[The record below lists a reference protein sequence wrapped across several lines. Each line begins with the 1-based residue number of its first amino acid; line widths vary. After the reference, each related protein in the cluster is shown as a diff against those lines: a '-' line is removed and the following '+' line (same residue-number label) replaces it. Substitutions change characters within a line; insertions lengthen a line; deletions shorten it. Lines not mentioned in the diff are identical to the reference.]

1 MHSLMLLLALTIAVS
16 LRWFLPSYQR
26 RWQTTLF
33 FFLFPPLLLL
43 MTVISVVCMGYR
55 GQMLGYT
62 SSLISYFSAIIW
74 LVFAIFCLIKLSYQT
89 WQTHRD
95 FSSYPLKKITAQ
107 KARVLA
113 IDFPYSARVG
123 FWKSQLIVTQGLLNL
138 LDQEHL
144 QAVLAHEQAH
154 QEYHDTFWFFW
165 LGWLRSMS
173 SWLPNSENLWSELVF
188 LRELRADKYASG
200 QVDYLLLAESLLLV
214 AEKVNQ
220 VAEINFSDS
229 CCVALNDHSLNN
241 RLLERIDALVE
252 SENPELPRFN
262 YQVWLLLSLSLAP
275 FLLLPLHS

>member
-33 FFLFPPLLLL
+33 FFFFPPLLLL

-55 GQMLGYT
+55 GQMLGYH
-62 SSLISYFSAIIW
+62 SSLISYFSAIVW

-89 WQTHRD
+89 WRTHRD

-113 IDFPYSARVG
+113 VDFPYSARVG
-123 FWKSQLIVTQGLLNL
+123 FWKSELIVTQGLLNL

-200 QVDYLLLAESLLLV
+200 KVDYLLLAESLLLV

-220 VAEINFSDS
+220 VAEINFSAS
-229 CCVALNDHSLNN
+229 CCVALNEHSLNS
-241 RLLERIDALVE
+241 RLLERIDALVD
-252 SENPELPRFN
+252 SEKLELPGFN

>member
-1 MHSLMLLLALTIAVS
+1 MHGSMLLLALTIAIG

-26 RWQTTLF
+26 RWQITLF

-55 GQMLGYT
+55 GQMLGYN

-74 LVFAIFCLIKLSYQT
+74 LVFALFCLIKLSYQT

-113 IDFPYSARVG
+113 VDFPYSARVG
-123 FWKSQLIVTQGLLNL
+123 FWKSELIVTQGLLNL

>member
-1 MHSLMLLLALTIAVS
+1 MHGSMLLLALTIAIG

-26 RWQTTLF
+26 RWQITLF

-55 GQMLGYT
+55 GQMLGYN

-173 SWLPNSENLWSELVF
+173 SWLPNSENLWLELVF

-252 SENPELPRFN
+252 SEKPEFPRFN

>member
-1 MHSLMLLLALTIAVS
+1 MHGSMLLLALTIAIG

-55 GQMLGYT
+55 GQMLGYN

-113 IDFPYSARVG
+113 VDFPYSARVG
-123 FWKSQLIVTQGLLNL
+123 FWKSELIVTQGLLNL

>member
-1 MHSLMLLLALTIAVS
+1 MHGSMLLLALTIAIG

-26 RWQTTLF
+26 RWQITLF

-55 GQMLGYT
+55 GQMLGYN

-74 LVFAIFCLIKLSYQT
+74 LVFALFCLIKLSYQT

-95 FSSYPLKKITAQ
+95 FSSYPLKKITTQ

-113 IDFPYSARVG
+113 VDFPYSARVG
-123 FWKSQLIVTQGLLNL
+123 FWKSELIVTQGLLNL

>member
-1 MHSLMLLLALTIAVS
+1 MHGSMLLLALTIAIG

-55 GQMLGYT
+55 GQMLGYN
-62 SSLISYFSAIIW
+62 SSLISYFGAIIW
-74 LVFAIFCLIKLSYQT
+74 LVFALFCLIKLSYQT

-107 KARVLA
+107 RARVLA
-113 IDFPYSARVG
+113 VDFPYSARVG
-123 FWKSQLIVTQGLLNL
+123 FWKSELIVTQGLLNL
-138 LDQEHL
+138 LDREHL

-220 VAEINFSDS
+220 VAEINFSNS

-252 SENPELPRFN
+252 SEKPEFPRFN

>member
-1 MHSLMLLLALTIAVS
+1 MHGSMLLLALTIAIG

-26 RWQTTLF
+26 RWQITLF

-55 GQMLGYT
+55 GQMLGYN

-113 IDFPYSARVG
+113 VDFPYSARVG
-123 FWKSQLIVTQGLLNL
+123 FWKSELIVTQGLLNL

-241 RLLERIDALVE
+241 RLLERIEALVE
-252 SENPELPRFN
+252 SEKPELPRFN

>member
-1 MHSLMLLLALTIAVS
+1 MHSLMLLLALTIAIG
-16 LRWFLPSYQR
+16 LRCFLPSYQR

-43 MTVISVVCMGYR
+43 MTVISVVCMGYG
-55 GQMLGYT
+55 GQMLGYN

-74 LVFAIFCLIKLSYQT
+74 LVFALFCLIKLSYQT

-113 IDFPYSARVG
+113 VDFPYSARVG
-123 FWKSQLIVTQGLLNL
+123 FWKSELIVTQGLLNL

-229 CCVALNDHSLNN
+229 CCVALNDTSLNN
-241 RLLERIDALVE
+241 RLLERIEALVE
-252 SENPELPRFN
+252 SEKPELPRFN

>member
-1 MHSLMLLLALTIAVS
+1 MHGSMLLLALTIAIG

-55 GQMLGYT
+55 GQMLGYN

-74 LVFAIFCLIKLSYQT
+74 LVFALFCLIKLSYRT

-95 FSSYPLKKITAQ
+95 FSSYPLKKITTQ

-113 IDFPYSARVG
+113 LDFPYSARVG
-123 FWKSQLIVTQGLLNL
+123 FWKSELIVTQGLLNL

-229 CCVALNDHSLNN
+229 CCVALSDNSLNN

-252 SENPELPRFN
+252 SEKPELPRFN